1 VRNTLKNSLE
11 FGKVYKRGR
20 SFADGLLAV
29 YVLKKEDQN
38 LRLGISVSKKVGNSV
53 VRHRITRLIRE
64 SFRNSRANVKNGY
77 DIVVVA
83 RSKAKGKNYFE
94 INEAFLKL
102 LNMHRIIEKKNEF
115 K

>member
-1 VRNTLKNSLE
+1 
-11 FGKVYKRGR
+11 
-20 SFADGLLAV
+20 
-29 YVLKKEDQN
+29 
-38 LRLGISVSKKVGNSV
+38 
-53 VRHRITRLIRE
+53 
-64 SFRNSRANVKNGY
+64 
-77 DIVVVA
+77 VVVA